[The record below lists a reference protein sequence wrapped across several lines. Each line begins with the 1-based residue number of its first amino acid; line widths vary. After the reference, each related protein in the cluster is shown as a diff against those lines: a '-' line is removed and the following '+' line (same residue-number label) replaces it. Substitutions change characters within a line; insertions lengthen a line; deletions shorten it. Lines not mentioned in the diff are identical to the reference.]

1 MLKLLK
7 GGEILMI
14 KGVTKS
20 VIELKPKNSCFEK
33 VIIIL
38 NSGCE
43 LPDTEELRREAELL
57 TGKAPDFIR
66 HSRRS
71 NTMKMLISAVAGAL
85 VTAASFLILYSF
97 V

>member
-1 MLKLLK
+1 
-7 GGEILMI
+7 MI

-57 TGKAPDFIR
+57 TGKVPDFIR
-66 HSRRS
+66 HKYDENADLSSSRR
-71 NTMKMLISAVAGAL
+71 TRDC
-85 VTAASFLILYSF
+85 SFIPYSIF
-97 V
+97 VCLKFTYYPV

>member
-57 TGKAPDFIR
+57 TGQVPDFIR

-71 NTMKMLISAVAGAL
+71 NTMKMLISAAVGAL